1 MMEALAAAAPAGRMG
16 LPSDIGPIVAFLATP
31 EAGWINGQTILAN
44 NGAAV

>member
-1 MMEALAAAAPAGRMG
+1 MIDTLAAAAPTGRMG
-16 LPSDIGPIVAFLATP
+16 RPADIAAIAAFLATP